1 MQTKSLFDAMGEK
14 STFTF
19 YHLEKRFPKYR
30 VSVFMNESYA
40 VIWRSRCETYSVSRK
55 GGSSVT
61 KLGVTENKFA
71 SFCFSS
77 NTPLLYSFLLDR
89 LHVEIV
95 KFSRQ
100 VLKINCLLNSME
112 GNLSFI
118 WEERV
123 SILLQSFNAF
133 SHIFLQRHVNNGCF
147 QSLLH

>member
-19 YHLEKRFPKYR
+19 YHLEIKRFPKYR

-40 VIWRSRCETYSVSRK
+40 VIRRSRCETYSVSRK

-89 LHVEIV
+89 LHVEKV

-100 VLKINCLLNSME
+100 VLNK
-112 GNLSFI
+112 LST
-118 WEERV
+118 E
-123 SILLQSFNAF
+123 
-133 SHIFLQRHVNNGCF
+133 
-147 QSLLH
+147 